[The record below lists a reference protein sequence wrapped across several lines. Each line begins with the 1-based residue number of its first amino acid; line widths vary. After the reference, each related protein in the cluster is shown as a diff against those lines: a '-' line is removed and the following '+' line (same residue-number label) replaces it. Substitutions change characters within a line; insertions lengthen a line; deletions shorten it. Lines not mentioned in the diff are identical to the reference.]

1 MPVLQELVGAGD
13 RSEADGR
20 TDEGKPP
27 TGSGR
32 GTDGGRAISDPQG
45 GDPPDTRV
53 CVRGARLHVRRSR
66 LQSVRRC
73 VGMRSL
79 VKFCNKYFVGSY
91 YCGSK

>member
-13 RSEADGR
+13 RPETDGR

-53 CVRGARLHVRRSR
+53 CVRGARLHVRRPC

-73 VGMRSL
+73 VGTFFSANF
-79 VKFCNKYFVGSY
+79 VQKHFVGRPSL
-91 YCGSK
+91 